1 MPCSPCI
8 IDGGILAGGLARRMN
23 GLDKGLQLFQDK
35 SMAYWVA
42 KALAPQVRNVVINC
56 NRHLSEYKKISPF
69 IVTDTLAGYPGPL
82 AGILSL
88 LEFSDADYLLI
99 SPCDTPL
106 LDSGFSTLMLD
117 HLSQALMANS
127 NKPPLFAAKV
137 GEKYQPLHLC
147 IAKEY
152 KTSISNFLKS
162 GNQRVMQWMEENEV
176 HWLEFPDND
185 PSFKN
190 MNTLDDIQ
198 NA

>member
-1 MPCSPCI
+1 MSCSPYI

-23 GLDKGLQLFQDK
+23 GLDKGLQLFQDQA
-35 SMAYWVA
+35 MAYWVA

-56 NRHLSEYKKISPF
+56 NRHLSDYKKISPF
-69 IVTDTLAGYPGPL
+69 VVPDTLADYPGPL

-106 LDSGFSTLMLD
+106 LDSGFAKLMRS
-117 HLSQALMANS
+117 HLSHALMANS
-127 NKPPLFAAKV
+127 NTPPLFAAKV
-137 GEKYQPLHLC
+137 GDKYQPLHLC

-152 KTSISNFLKS
+152 KTSIANFLNS
-162 GNQRVMQWMEENEV
+162 GNQRVMQWMEENKV
-176 HWLEFPDND
+176 HWLEFPKSD

-190 MNTLDDIQ
+190 INTLDDIH